1 MPDCAPL
8 KIAIADDHA
17 VVRSGYRRLLEL
29 DDGVEVVA
37 EFADGES
44 AYRWL
49 SDHHA
54 DILILDLSMPGRG
67 GLATLQRLRHR
78 VPALRVLVFT
88 MHDSPALAAQALQL
102 GANGYV
108 TKSSPPQTLIDAV
121 RAIGT
126 GGCPLSADVADAQH
140 QSIAGEATAAL
151 PHRRLSPREFDLFL
165 LFAGGAGVE
174 QIAADRCLSVK
185 TVANYQTT
193 IRHKTGLANALE
205 MYRYAHRHGL
215 LHDAKQDR
223 LQ

>member
-1 MPDCAPL
+1 MPACEPL

-29 DDGVEVVA
+29 DETVEVVA

-49 SDHHA
+49 SDHRA

-78 VPALRVLVFT
+78 VPQLRVLVFT
-88 MHDSPALAAQALQL
+88 MHDSPALAAQALHL
-102 GANGYV
+102 GASGYV
-108 TKSSPPQTLIDAV
+108 TKSSPPESLIDAV
-121 RAIGT
+121 RRVGE
-126 GGCPLSADVADAQH
+126 GGCPLSAEIADALQT
-140 QSIAGEATAAL
+140 STGAEAA
-151 PHRRLSPREFDLFL
+151 PHKRLSPREFDLFL
-165 LFAGGAGVE
+165 LFASGVGVE

-193 IRHKTGLANALE
+193 IRHKTGLGNALE
-205 MYRYAHRHGL
+205 MYRYAQEHGL
-215 LHDAKQDR
+215 LQGSGSTR